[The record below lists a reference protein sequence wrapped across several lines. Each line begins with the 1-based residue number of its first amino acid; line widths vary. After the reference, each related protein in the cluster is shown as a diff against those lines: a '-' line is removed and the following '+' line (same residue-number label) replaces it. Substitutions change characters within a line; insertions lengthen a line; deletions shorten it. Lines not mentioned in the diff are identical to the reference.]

1 MRLPVRF
8 LSGVAFGLLAGVLA
22 AVTVMGGKEK
32 APDGARGPGGGP
44 SAMAGGPGGGGRP
57 GGPGGGGPAMF
68 GRGMA
73 PAVSIAI
80 VKPAAIGRTI
90 DAIGAARSAQSVTL
104 AAETTGAVVSVM
116 FKPGDQVKKGDPLLR
131 LDDEAQRIDLARAQ
145 AQYPIAK
152 QNRDRFAELLKQ
164 DAASRVEADQALNAW
179 RAAEADLAAARYALS
194 LRTITAPF
202 SGVVGLTTLERGDYV
217 RAGDTIATIDD
228 DSSLIIEFTAPQ
240 EAAKDLK
247 LGQKVTVRLAAPG
260 AQPLEGVIS
269 AIDSRVDQASRT
281 LRVEAA
287 FEASKAQILPGAVY
301 AVTTT
306 SEGAE
311 ALSLPGLA
319 AQWDRNGSYVWRLNE
334 DGAVER
340 VSIRIA
346 ERRDQEVLVE
356 GPLAAG
362 DRVIV
367 EGADRVRPGM
377 NFGGGKGARRPNGA
391 APGGGA
397 AGAAAQ

>member
-8 LSGVAFGLLAGVLA
+8 LAGVAFGILAGVLA
-22 AVTVMGGKEK
+22 AVTVMGGKDK

-44 SAMAGGPGGGGRP
+44 SAMAGGAGGGGR
-57 GGPGGGGPAMF
+57 PGGGGPAMF

-73 PAVSIAI
+73 PAVSIAT

-90 DAIGAARSAQSVTL
+90 DAIGVARSAQSVTL
-104 AAETTGAVVSVM
+104 AAETTGAVVAVM

-131 LDDEAQRIDLARAQ
+131 LDDEAQRIDLSRAQ

-260 AQPLEGVIS
+260 AQPIEGVIS

-319 AQWDRNGSYVWRLNE
+319 AQWDRNGSYVWRLKE

-356 GPLAAG
+356 GPLASG

-377 NFGGGKGARRPNGA
+377 NFGGGEGARRPNGA
-391 APGGGA
+391 SPGGGA